1 MSQGGLGLASAG
13 ECAMNRASG
22 SFSFDF
28 HMSLETPPSAASA
41 TATRPPGLPFFKAGW
56 MKKAIN
62 LSKGVRKFTQYNED
76 LMVPEKLDKVRALH
90 ARYDLALRNRNREET
105 DALEKE
111 LIASCEGAVPGYKS
125 SPVKENIEVI
135 VVAIVVALGIR
146 AYFLQPFKIPTAS
159 MQPTLN
165 GITAEAVPAGK
176 DFPNYL
182 VRGLEYVGRGRN
194 YVEIKVPGD
203 WGTVKLV
210 GIRQRSMLHFFTV
223 TDLIFED
230 AVRREK
236 VLTGYVP
243 SRQLWESLWTGQRP
257 AISPADQSA
266 VLGGMEKF
274 TARVQSGPI
283 QAGTVIARG
292 YIDTGD
298 QVLVN
303 KMVYHFRRPERGE
316 VFVFSTS
323 GIKGIRPPV
332 GIDSQHYIKRLT
344 ALPNDR
350 VQLQPVVNEGDPGWQ
365 DGRAAN
371 LYINGQ
377 PAVEPGM
384 QRVMSRQ
391 NKYPGYT
398 LMDGPPRDP
407 TGFAGKEGISKY
419 FMSGTESI
427 TLNNKQY
434 LAMGD
439 NSPFSSDSRVW
450 GPVPEQNLVGP
461 ALFVYWPFL
470 PHFGLIR

>member
-1 MSQGGLGLASAG
+1 
-13 ECAMNRASG
+13 
-22 SFSFDF
+22 
-28 HMSLETPPSAASA
+28 MSLETPSSSTPVSAP
-41 TATRPPGLPFFKAGW
+41 RPPGLPFFKPGW

-62 LSKGVRKFTQYNED
+62 LSKGVKKFTQYNED
-76 LMVPEKLDKVRALH
+76 LMTPEKLDRVQALH
-90 ARYDLALRNRNREET
+90 ARYDLALRQRNREET
-105 DALEKE
+105 EGLEKE
-111 LIASCEGAVPGYKS
+111 LVVSCEGAVPGYKS
-125 SPVKENIEVI
+125 SAIKENIEVI

-146 AYFLQPFKIPTAS
+146 AYFLQPFKIPTAT

-165 GITAEAVPAGK
+165 GITAEIVPAGS

-182 VRGLEYVGRGRN
+182 VRGFEYVGRGRN
-194 YVEIKVPGD
+194 YVELKVPED
-203 WGTVKLV
+203 WGTVRMV

-223 TDLIFED
+223 TDLVFED

-236 VLTGYVP
+236 ILTGYVP
-243 SRQLWESLWTGQRP
+243 SRQLWESLWIGPRP
-257 AISPADQSA
+257 AISQADQTA

-274 TARVQSGPI
+274 MAKVQSGPI
-283 QAGTVIARG
+283 QGGTVIARG

-303 KMVYHFRRPERGE
+303 KMAYHFRRPDRGE

-344 ALPNDR
+344 ALPGDK
-350 VQLQPVVNEGDPGWQ
+350 VQLQPAARGTDAVWQ
-365 DGRAAN
+365 DGRTATLN
-371 LYINGQ
+371 INGQ
-377 PAVEPGM
+377 PASEDGM

-407 TGFAGKEGISKY
+407 TGFSSPEGVSKY
-419 FMSGTESI
+419 FMSGAEEI
-427 TLNNKQY
+427 TLEPRKY

-470 PHFGLIR
+470 PHFGIIR

>member
-1 MSQGGLGLASAG
+1 MP
-13 ECAMNRASG
+13 
-22 SFSFDF
+22 
-28 HMSLETPPSAASA
+28 LETPPSPSIVSV
-41 TATRPPGLPFFKAGW
+41 TRPPGLPFFKPGW

-62 LSKGVRKFTQYNED
+62 LSKGVKKFTQYNED
-76 LMVPEKLDKVRALH
+76 LMPAEKLDKVRALH
-90 ARYDLALRNRNREET
+90 TRYDLALRHRNREET
-105 DALEKE
+105 EALEKE
-111 LIASCEGAVPGYKS
+111 LITSCEGAVPGYKS
-125 SPVKENIEVI
+125 SAVKENIEVI

-165 GITAEAVPAGK
+165 GITAEAVPAGT

-182 VRGLEYVGRGRN
+182 VRGLEYIGRGRN
-194 YVEIKVPGD
+194 YVEMKVPGD

-236 VLTGYVP
+236 ILTGYVP
-243 SRQLWESLWTGQRP
+243 SRQLWESLWIGQRP
-257 AISPADQSA
+257 AISPADQNA
-266 VLGGMEKF
+266 VLGALEKF
-274 TARVQSGPI
+274 TAKVQSGPI
-283 QAGTVIARG
+283 QGGTVMARG
-292 YIDTGD
+292 FIDTGD

-303 KMVYHFRRPERGE
+303 KMSYHFRRPVRGE

-332 GIDSQHYIKRLT
+332 GVDSQHYIKRLT
-344 ALPNDR
+344 ALPGDL
-350 VQLQPVVNEGDPGWQ
+350 VQLEPVIREGDSAWQ
-365 DGRAAN
+365 DGRTATFK
-371 LYINGQ
+371 INGA
-377 PAVEPGM
+377 PAVETGM

-391 NKYPGYT
+391 NRYPGYT

-407 TGFAGKEGISKY
+407 TGFSSKEGISKY
-419 FMSGTESI
+419 FMSGTEEI
-427 TLNNKQY
+427 NLGPGQY